1 LHGQRLAA
9 FTITIALILASILT
23 ASGLF
28 VLAQSRDSGDGMP
41 VIGTLPDGEQGST
54 VTIRPALDDETLIG
68 QTTSFWTLTPDV
80 ARDALT
86 DAGLPAS
93 SDPVS
98 QLTSMVKST
107 GDASLAMRILSGV
120 YARVTDGS
128 HDPVGVFKGEG
139 SARIMDGVY
148 FAANTQGTMSVF
160 HTPDTLYMAGL
171 VDTGHVTEQD
181 AVEAQQQ
188 LVTPDTTDNADNMT
202 AGDTS
207 VNATPSDTTADAVFA
222 PAVLRAAPTGTARN
236 AGYDNNDL
244 YNNNNPNS
252 TFGVYPDP
260 TLGDIAQT
268 NSWTFGA
275 TDNGMRVT
283 CIEGKAQGPT
293 REGERY
299 RGETIIPNKTKLPTD
314 GSIIRQD
321 KFDHARNTLYWG
333 YGGPGYTWSARLAGR
348 NGVPELQ
355 ELVEGNFT
363 FHNGRTT
370 DGVDHDAN
378 WWKKWFMSFVTHY
391 MAVSIM
397 NPNNVEEPT
406 SQVNFLADGMPVH
419 AKHGESSW
427 SAVFNWFADLTNG
440 RMFNNGPDNDA
451 NHMELVLLRPAD
463 IDNQGHQILLGW
475 RYHNYNLTISTQ
487 TWASP
492 VTWDRT
498 GKESAKPD
506 TTDKNAKYGENKPC
520 ATSQAADGTWT
531 SNSDCFHFYESVHD
545 AITITATGASDKPND
560 HWIITVWFNMLTPNG
575 KDTKAGREG
584 THYSM
589 ALDSIDFSEKISAA
603 AEINGKPNPSHS
615 YTLNSSD
622 VKPSE
627 VIKKGNPN
635 LRDDYGHPYNENE
648 EGHWPRNSKFW
659 FDVTLGPKEGATV
672 YGSADSLHEGASRD
686 PKEGVTK
693 KVTLKDPVEAFSTP
707 GTRLGLKTEFRS
719 DSGRKDKDGG
729 TVWDKGKAPALGKS
743 QPVLDHLRIN
753 PLDSVLSGG
762 RLDCEFTLKY
772 SPTGYGQDVRAS
784 KTLDKAEP
792 INGTWLQGE
801 DHETDSPQ
809 FTPTDLGMKAWMP
822 GYYWFDVTVTRA
834 SVATAPGLSGDSY
847 THAGW
852 DAVKKQP
859 DPKESFRL
867 YPTAVRFTPSI
878 TSQTVD
884 ANGKTLGN
892 TTRLHDGKPSKDT
905 LTVRVKS
912 TTPAPSI
919 TLSNLTLT
927 AHGTLYWSKT
937 PGTDGT
943 RPADAKEVAQ
953 LTPQN
958 IPLTNCTQDSQGIV
972 SCSGSATYNPASD
985 PKAKGLEGFGSGYYT
1000 YMWHLDSSDYT
1011 NKTMDIVFN
1020 AGGNPQHVKE
1030 NVLNMLE
1037 FKSRYISDGWRP
1049 AREQTQQDAQ
1059 WTLNITKTTCIGNNT
1074 TACTWNTKQ
1083 PIQGAK
1089 LTLTETDA
1097 SWKPKKNGQ
1106 TITLTT
1112 GKDGKAN
1119 TGIQRIGS
1127 GETRYYTLTETSVPK
1142 PYAKPRNGAWHVTV
1156 TQTPG
1161 TRGAHITMQA
1171 TGDALQNG
1179 TPHAASG
1186 TLTAN
1191 TATGVQNQ
1199 AEAWTAEIGNL
1210 RPTLT
1215 MPPQTGWTHDAG
1227 RLLAIGIITT
1237 IVTGMGIAFA
1247 LHRRH
1252 THATNMG
1259 RHEA

>member
-1 LHGQRLAA
+1 MKHADTLLHGQRLAA
-9 FTITIALILASILT
+9 FTITIALILTSILT

-28 VLAQSRDSGDGMP
+28 VLAQSRDGDGMP

-107 GDASLAMRILSGV
+107 GDASRAMRILSGV

-181 AVEAQQQ
+181 AVEQQQQ

-222 PAVLRAAPTGTARN
+222 PAVLRTAPEGTARN

-244 YNNNNPNS
+244 RDS
-252 TFGVYPDP
+252 TFGVYSDP
-260 TLGDIAQT
+260 TLGDLSQT
-268 NSWTFGA
+268 NSWTYGS

-283 CIEGKAQGPT
+283 CIEGNAKGPT
-293 REGERY
+293 REGEKY
-299 RGETIIPNKTKLPTD
+299 KAQTIVPNKTQLPTD

-333 YGGPGYTWSARLAGR
+333 YGGPGYTWSAGLPGR

-355 ELVEGNFT
+355 ELVDGNFE
-363 FHNGRTT
+363 FNWGRTT
-370 DGVDHDAN
+370 DGNNHDPN
-378 WWKKWFMSFVTHY
+378 WWKNWFMSFITHY

-397 NPNNVEEPT
+397 SPTTVESPT

-427 SAVFNWFADLTNG
+427 SAMFNWFANPTNG
-440 RMFNNGPDNDA
+440 RMFNNGPNNDA
-451 NHMELVLLRPAD
+451 NHMELILLTPAD
-463 IDNQGHQILLGW
+463 TDNQGHQLLLGW
-475 RYHNYNLTISTQ
+475 RYHNYNLTIRTQ
-487 TWASP
+487 IYSSGT
-492 VTWDRT
+492 TTNGKT
-498 GKESAKPD
+498 GVITANNK
-506 TTDKNAKYGENKPC
+506 GENNGENMPC
-520 ATSQAADGTWT
+520 QTD
-531 SNSDCFHFYESVHD
+531 SNWVNQTFGKDSTPCNSLVNTVHD
-545 AITITATGASDKPND
+545 AIYIKNNGPSDKPTD
-560 HWIITVWFNMLTPNG
+560 KWKITWWFNVLEKNGIKHTINAEVQVSPESKGIIGNQAEWVYNTP
-575 KDTKAGREG
+575 
-584 THYSM
+584 SM
-589 ALDSIDFSEKISAA
+589 
-603 AEINGKPNPSHS
+603 
-615 YTLNSSD
+615 
-622 VKPSE
+622 KPSNFKWATWPQNAKIWYD
-627 VIKKGNPN
+627 VD
-635 LRDDYGHPYNENE
+635 LHA
-648 EGHWPRNSKFW
+648 EG
-659 FDVTLGPKEGATV
+659 TV
-672 YGSADSLHEGASRD
+672 YGTATSDNGAQTTD
-686 PKEGVTK
+686 AAHHVVTTTTDANNK
-693 KVTLKDPVEAFSTP
+693 TTIIKWIGHGAEAFSTP

-719 DSGRKDKDGG
+719 DSGRKDKDGE

-743 QPVLDHLRIN
+743 QGVIDHLHVY

-772 SPTGYGQDVRAS
+772 SAAGFGKDVKAS
-784 KTLDKAEP
+784 AVKTHAEP
-792 INGTWLQGE
+792 INGTWSQDAAQSGLG
-801 DHETDSPQ
+801 HEMDSPV
-809 FTPTDLGMKAWMP
+809 FKPGDLGMTVWQE
-822 GYYWFDVTVTRA
+822 GYYWFDVTVKRT
-834 SVATAPGLSGDSY
+834 SVAMAPGLSGDSY

-852 DAVKKQP
+852 DAVKKQS
-859 DPKESFRL
+859 DPKESFPL
-867 YPTAVRFTPSI
+867 KHKLLLFTPSI
-878 TSQTVD
+878 TSHVAD
-884 ANGKTLGN
+884 PANVN
-892 TTRLHDGKPSKDT
+892 SKDT
-905 LTVRVKS
+905 LTVKLTGTTS
-912 TTPAPSI
+912 TPGMRFAGTF
-919 TLSNLTLT
+919 T
-927 AHGTLYWSKT
+927 AHGTLYWTDSK
-937 PGTDGT
+937 GSDGT
-943 RPADAKEVAQ
+943 AIPANAKTVAGN
-953 LTPQN
+953 LTAR
-958 IPLTNCTQDSQGIV
+958 IPITANNCKEDKQGIV
-972 SCSGSATYNPASD
+972 TCTGSADYTPTRDTTGY
-985 PKAKGLEGFGSGYYT
+985 GSGYYT
-1000 YMWHLDSSDYT
+1000 YVWRLEKTDCANMTLDSVFTVAGQTLTVPHKGSDLLDLT
-1011 NKTMDIVFN
+1011 DKTFPK
-1020 AGGNPQHVKE
+1020 G
-1030 NVLNMLE
+1030 VL
-1037 FKSRYISDGWRP
+1037 SDGWRP

-1059 WTLNITKTTCIGNNT
+1059 WTLSLTKTTCIGNTSN
-1074 TACTWNTKQ
+1074 ACTWNTKQ

-1097 SWKPKKNGQ
+1097 SWKPKKGGQ

-1119 TGIQRIGS
+1119 TGIQHIGS
-1127 GETRYYTLTETSVPK
+1127 GETRHYTLTETSVPK

>member
-1 LHGQRLAA
+1 MKHADTLLHGQRLAA

-98 QLTSMVKST
+98 QLTSMMEST

-120 YARVTDGS
+120 DARVTDGS

-188 LVTPDTTDNADNMT
+188 LVTPQAADDAT
-202 AGDTS
+202 ASDAG
-207 VNATPSDTTADAVFA
+207 VPATMPSDATADAVFA
-222 PAVLRAAPTGTARN
+222 PAVLRAAPGGTARN
-236 AGYDNNDL
+236 TGYDNNDL
-244 YNNNNPNS
+244 RYS
-252 TFGVYPDP
+252 TFGVYSDP

-268 NSWTFGA
+268 NSWTYGA

-283 CIEGKAQGPT
+283 CIEGNALGPS
-293 REGERY
+293 REGEKY
-299 RGETIIPNKTKLPTD
+299 SAQTIVPNKTQLRGET
-314 GSIIRQD
+314 IRQD

-333 YGGPGYTWSARLAGR
+333 YGGPGYKWASTLPGM
-348 NGVPELQ
+348 NGKSELQ
-355 ELVEGNFT
+355 HLVEGHFT
-363 FHNGRTT
+363 FYGGRTT
-370 DGVDHDAN
+370 DNAYHDAN
-378 WWKKWFMSFVTHY
+378 WWENWFMSFLTHY
-391 MAVSIM
+391 IAASIM
-397 NPNNVEEPT
+397 SPDTVEEPT
-406 SQVNFLADGMPVH
+406 KFVDFYSKDAPVR
-419 AKHGESSW
+419 ANDKNSW
-427 SAVFNWFADLTNG
+427 GAVFDWFANPDPTKG
-440 RMFNNGPDNDA
+440 RMFNNGPNNDA
-451 NHMELVLLRPAD
+451 NHMELVLLTPVD
-463 IDNQGHQILLGW
+463 DPTHQILLGW

-492 VTWDRT
+492 VTWDRI

-520 ATSQAADGTWT
+520 TTSQATDGTWT

-545 AITITATGASDKPND
+545 AITITDTGVSDKPND

-575 KDTKAGREG
+575 KDPKTGREG

-589 ALDSIDFSEKISAA
+589 ALDSVDFSGIIGA
-603 AEINGKPNPSHS
+603 SHS
-615 YTLNSSD
+615 YTFDSSD

-627 VIKKGNPN
+627 VIKKGNTR
-635 LRDDYGHPYNENE
+635 LLDDYGHPYDENE

-659 FDVTLGPKEGATV
+659 FDVTLAPKEGATV
-672 YGSADSLHEGASRD
+672 YGSAESLHEGASRD
-686 PKEGVTK
+686 PKDGVTK
-693 KVTLKDPVEAFSTP
+693 KVTLTDAKEAFSTP

-743 QPVLDHLRIN
+743 QGVIDHLHVY

-772 SPTGYGQDVRAS
+772 SAAGYGKDVKAS
-784 KTLDKAEP
+784 AVKTHAEP
-792 INGTWLQGE
+792 INGTWSQDAAQSGLG
-801 DHETDSPQ
+801 HEIDSPV
-809 FTPTDLGMKAWMP
+809 FKPGDLGMTVWQE
-822 GYYWFDVTVTRA
+822 GYYWFDVTVKRT

-852 DAVKKQP
+852 DAVKKQS
-859 DPKESFRL
+859 DPKESFPL
-867 YPTAVRFTPSI
+867 KHKPLLFTPSI
-878 TSQTVD
+878 TSHVAD
-884 ANGKTLGN
+884 PANVN
-892 TTRLHDGKPSKDT
+892 SKDT
-905 LTVRVKS
+905 LTVKLTGTTS
-912 TTPAPSI
+912 TPGMRFAGTF
-919 TLSNLTLT
+919 T
-927 AHGTLYWSKT
+927 AHGTLYWTDSK
-937 PGTDGT
+937 GSDGT
-943 RPADAKEVAQ
+943 AIPANAKTVAGN
-953 LTPQN
+953 LTAR
-958 IPLTNCTQDSQGIV
+958 IPITANNCKEDKQGIV
-972 SCSGSATYNPASD
+972 TCTGSADYTPTRDTTGY
-985 PKAKGLEGFGSGYYT
+985 GSGYYT
-1000 YMWHLDSSDYT
+1000 YVWRLEKTDCANMTLDSVFTVAGQTLTVPHKGSDLLDLT
-1011 NKTMDIVFN
+1011 DKTFPK
-1020 AGGNPQHVKE
+1020 G
-1030 NVLNMLE
+1030 VL
-1037 FKSRYISDGWRP
+1037 SDGWRP

-1059 WTLNITKTTCIGNNT
+1059 WTLNITKTTCIGNTSN
-1074 TACTWNTKQ
+1074 ACTWNTKQ

-1119 TGIQRIGS
+1119 TGIQHIGS

>member
-1 LHGQRLAA
+1 MKHADTLLHGQRLAA
-9 FTITIALILASILT
+9 FTITIALILTSILT
-23 ASGLF
+23 ASSLF
-28 VLAQSRDSGDGMP
+28 VLAQSRDGDGMP

-86 DAGLPAS
+86 DSGLPAS

-120 YARVTDGS
+120 YAQVTDGS

-160 HTPDTLYMAGL
+160 HTPDTLYMTGL

-181 AVEAQQQ
+181 AVDAQQQ

-222 PAVLRAAPTGTARN
+222 PAVLRSAPTGTARN

-244 YNNNNPNS
+244 YNNNPNS
-252 TFGVYPDP
+252 TFEVRSDP
-260 TLGDIAQT
+260 TFGDGTLGLTD
-268 NSWTFGA
+268 SWTFGA

-333 YGGPGYTWSARLAGR
+333 YGGPGYKWASTLPGM
-348 NGVPELQ
+348 NGKSELQ
-355 ELVEGNFT
+355 HLVEGHFT
-363 FHNGRTT
+363 FYGGRTT
-370 DGVDHDAN
+370 DNAYHDAN
-378 WWKKWFMSFVTHY
+378 WWENWFMSFVTHY
-391 MAVSIM
+391 IAVSIM

-427 SAVFNWFADLTNG
+427 SAVFNWFADPTKG
-440 RMFNNGPDNDA
+440 RMFNNGPNNDA

-463 IDNQGHQILLGW
+463 TDNQGHQILLGW
-475 RYHNYNLTISTQ
+475 RYHNYNLTVRTQ
-487 TWASP
+487 LYSSDP
-492 VTWDRT
+492 
-498 GKESAKPD
+498 GNNNPKENTECSVKTVESDGRKTLVNQSNANPD
-506 TTDKNAKYGENKPC
+506 THPC
-520 ATSQAADGTWT
+520 DSLTNT
-531 SNSDCFHFYESVHD
+531 VHD
-545 AITITATGASDKPND
+545 AITVTNNGPSDKPND
-560 HWIITVWFNMLTPNG
+560 HWTITWWLNVVEKDGTKHTVSGTLPVNDILGVGQSNSKTYNTP
-575 KDTKAGREG
+575 
-584 THYSM
+584 SM
-589 ALDSIDFSEKISAA
+589 TPSSFSSSM
-603 AEINGKPNPSHS
+603 NPSANAKWTAWPKNAQIW
-615 YTLNSSD
+615 YDVDLNAN
-622 VKPSE
+622 
-627 VIKKGNPN
+627 G
-635 LRDDYGHPYNENE
+635 
-648 EGHWPRNSKFW
+648 
-659 FDVTLGPKEGATV
+659 TV
-672 YGSADSLHEGASRD
+672 YGTATSDG
-686 PKEGVTK
+686 GVQTTNAAHHAATQQPGIDGTTD
-693 KVTLKDPVEAFSTP
+693 VTINDGKEAFVTP
-707 GTRLGLKTEFRS
+707 GTGLKLTTEFRS
-719 DSGRKDKDGG
+719 DYGRKDKNGNK
-729 TVWDKGKAPALGKS
+729 TWEIVKAPQLGKS

-753 PLDSVLSGG
+753 PTDSYLTGV
-762 RLDCEFTLKY
+762 RLDMKFTLEY
-772 SPTGYGQDVRAS
+772 SPTGYGTNVRAS
-784 KTLDKAEP
+784 KTLDKTEP
-792 INGTWLQGE
+792 INGVWLQGAE
-801 DHETDSPQ
+801 HETDSPQ
-809 FTPTDLGMKAWMP
+809 FTPKDLGMTVWQE
-822 GYYWFDVTVTRA
+822 GYYWFDVTVKRT
-834 SVATAPGLSGDSY
+834 SVAAAPGLSGDSY
-847 THAGW
+847 EHKGAPW
-852 DAVKKQP
+852 DSQKKRFVP
-859 DPKESFRL
+859 DPKESFPL
-867 YPTAVRFTPSI
+867 KHKPLLFTPSI
-878 TSQTVD
+878 TSHVAD
-884 ANGKTLGN
+884 PANVN
-892 TTRLHDGKPSKDT
+892 SKDT
-905 LTVRVKS
+905 LTVKLTGTTS
-912 TTPAPSI
+912 TPGMRFAGTF
-919 TLSNLTLT
+919 T
-927 AHGTLYWSKT
+927 AHGTLYWTDSK
-937 PGTDGT
+937 GSDGT
-943 RPADAKEVAQ
+943 SIPANAKTVAGN
-953 LTPQN
+953 LTTR
-958 IPLTNCTQDSQGIV
+958 IPITANNCKEDKQGIV
-972 SCSGSATYNPASD
+972 TCTGSADYTPTRDTTGY
-985 PKAKGLEGFGSGYYT
+985 GSGYYT
-1000 YMWHLDSSDYT
+1000 YVWRLEKTDCANMTLDSVFTVAGQTLTVPHKGSDLLDLT
-1011 NKTMDIVFN
+1011 DKTFPK
-1020 AGGNPQHVKE
+1020 G
-1030 NVLNMLE
+1030 VL
-1037 FKSRYISDGWRP
+1037 SDGWRP

-1059 WTLNITKTTCIGNNT
+1059 WALGITKTTCIGNNT

-1097 SWKPKKNGQ
+1097 SWKPKKGGQ

-1112 GKDGKAN
+1112 GKDGKAS
-1119 TGIQRIGS
+1119 TGIQHIGS

-1161 TRGAHITMQA
+1161 TQGARITMQA

>member
-1 LHGQRLAA
+1 MKHADTLLHGQRLAA
-9 FTITIALILASILT
+9 FTITIALILTSILT

-28 VLAQSRDSGDGMP
+28 VLAQSRNGDGMP

-207 VNATPSDTTADAVFA
+207 VDAKPSDTTADAVFT
-222 PAVLRAAPTGTARN
+222 PAVLRTAPTGTARN
-236 AGYDNNDL
+236 TGYDNNDL
-244 YNNNNPNS
+244 RDS
-252 TFGVYPDP
+252 TFGVYSDP

-268 NSWTFGA
+268 NSWTYGA

-283 CIEGKAQGPT
+283 CIEGNALGPS
-293 REGERY
+293 REGEKY
-299 RGETIIPNKTKLPTD
+299 SAQTIVPNKTQLRGET
-314 GSIIRQD
+314 IRQD

-333 YGGPGYTWSARLAGR
+333 YGGPGYKWAATLPGR
-348 NGVPELQ
+348 NGKSELQ

-370 DGVDHDAN
+370 DGVDHGAD
-378 WWKKWFMSFVTHY
+378 WWENWFMSFLTHY
-391 MAVSIM
+391 VAASIM
-397 NPNNVEEPT
+397 SPDTVEAPT
-406 SQVNFLADGMPVH
+406 KFVDFNSNDAPVR
-419 AKHGESSW
+419 AKAGNSSW
-427 SAVFNWFADLTNG
+427 GSVFDWFANPDPTKG
-440 RMFNNGPDNDA
+440 RMFSNGPNNDGDA

-463 IDNQGHQILLGW
+463 TDNQGHQTLLGW

-492 VTWDRT
+492 VTWDNT

-506 TTDKNAKYGENKPC
+506 TTDKNAKYGENRPC

-545 AITITATGASDKPND
+545 AITITDTGVSDKPND
-560 HWIITVWFNMLTPNG
+560 HWVITVWFNMLTPNG
-575 KDTKAGREG
+575 KDPKTGREG

-589 ALDSIDFSEKISAA
+589 ALDSMDLSGIIGA
-603 AEINGKPNPSHS
+603 SHS
-615 YTLNSSD
+615 HTFDSSD

-627 VIKKGNPN
+627 VIKKGNTN
-635 LRDDYGHPYNENE
+635 LRDDYGHPYDENE

-659 FDVTLGPKEGATV
+659 FDVTLAPKEGATV
-672 YGSADSLHEGASRD
+672 YGSAESLHEGASRT
-686 PKEGVTK
+686 TK
-693 KVTLKDPVEAFSTP
+693 QDGGQKVTTKATLTDAKEAFSTP

-719 DSGRKDKDGG
+719 DSGRKDKDGE

-743 QPVLDHLRIN
+743 QGVIDHLHVY

-762 RLDCEFTLKY
+762 RLDCEFTLRY
-772 SPTGYGQDVRAS
+772 SPTGYGQDVKAS
-784 KTLDKAEP
+784 KTLEKIEP

-834 SVATAPGLSGDSY
+834 SVATAPGLKADSY
-847 THAGW
+847 SHEGAQDTTEKWPIRRVPSEGA
-852 DAVKKQP
+852 A
-859 DPKESFRL
+859 
-867 YPTAVRFTPSI
+867 TPSI

-892 TTRLHDGKPSKDT
+892 TTRLHDGKPSKDKVTVTLKPTTPGITVSGVTLIARGELWWSPTPGAQGQQPPVGARKVTDLTPLRATPEMLADGTET
-905 LTVRVKS
+905 LT
-912 TTPAPSI
+912 
-919 TLSNLTLT
+919 
-927 AHGTLYWSKT
+927 Y
-937 PGTDGT
+937 D
-943 RPADAKEVAQ
+943 
-953 LTPQN
+953 
-958 IPLTNCTQDSQGIV
+958 
-972 SCSGSATYNPASD
+972 PASD
-985 PKAKGLEGFGSGYYT
+985 PKVKGLEGLGSGYYT
-1000 YMWHLDSSDYT
+1000 YVWRLSKADLGGQTATISWQAAGRTVTVT
-1011 NKTMDIVFN
+1011 NPADQTVQGF
-1020 AGGNPQHVKE
+1020 P
-1030 NVLNMLE
+1030 
-1037 FKSRYISDGWRP
+1037 ISDGWQP

-1059 WTLNITKTTCIGNNT
+1059 WTLSLTKTTCTGNTSN
-1074 TACTWNTKQ
+1074 ACTWNTKQ

-1097 SWKPKKNGQ
+1097 SWKPKKGGQ

-1119 TGIQRIGS
+1119 TGIQHIGS

-1186 TLTAN
+1186 TLTVN

>member
-1 LHGQRLAA
+1 MKHADTLLHGQRLAA
-9 FTITIALILASILT
+9 FTITIALILASILA

-120 YARVTDGS
+120 KARVTDGS

-139 SARIMDGVY
+139 SARIMDGTY
-148 FAANTQGTMSVF
+148 FAAGSQGTMSVF

-171 VDTGHVTEQD
+171 VDTGHVTEQN

-188 LVTPDTTDNADNMT
+188 LVTPDTTDNAT

-207 VNATPSDTTADAVFA
+207 VNAKPSDTTADAVFV
-222 PAVLRAAPTGTARN
+222 PAVLRSAPTGTARN

-244 YNNNNPNS
+244 NNS
-252 TFGVYPDP
+252 EFGVYSDP

-268 NSWTFGA
+268 NSWTYGA

-283 CIEGKAQGPT
+283 CIEGNALGPS
-293 REGERY
+293 REGEKY
-299 RGETIIPNKTKLPTD
+299 SAQTIVPNKTQLRGET
-314 GSIIRQD
+314 IRQD

-333 YGGPGYTWSARLAGR
+333 YGGPGYKWASTLPGM
-348 NGVPELQ
+348 NGKSELQ
-355 ELVEGNFT
+355 HLVEGHFT
-363 FHNGRTT
+363 FYGGRTT
-370 DGVDHDAN
+370 DNAYHDAN
-378 WWKKWFMSFVTHY
+378 WWENWFMSFLTHY
-391 MAVSIM
+391 VAASIM
-397 NPNNVEEPT
+397 SPDTMEEPT
-406 SQVNFLADGMPVH
+406 KFVDFYSKDAPVRVND
-419 AKHGESSW
+419 KNSW
-427 SAVFNWFADLTNG
+427 GAVFDWFANPDPTKG
-440 RMFNNGPDNDA
+440 RMFNNGPNNDA
-451 NHMELVLLRPAD
+451 NHMELVLLTPVD
-463 IDNQGHQILLGW
+463 YPTHQILLGW

-520 ATSQAADGTWT
+520 TTSQATDGTWT

-545 AITITATGASDKPND
+545 AITITDTGVSDKPND

-575 KDTKAGREG
+575 KDPKTGREG

-589 ALDSIDFSEKISAA
+589 ALDSIDFSGIIGA
-603 AEINGKPNPSHS
+603 SHS
-615 YTLNSSD
+615 YTFDSSD

-627 VIKKGNPN
+627 VIKKGNTN
-635 LRDDYGHPYNENE
+635 LRDDYGHPYDENE

-659 FDVTLGPKEGATV
+659 FDVTMGPMAGATV
-672 YGSADSLHEGASRD
+672 YGSAESLHEGASRD

-693 KVTLKDPVEAFSTP
+693 KVTLTDAKEAFSTP

-729 TVWDKGKAPALGKS
+729 TVWEIVKAPQLGKS
-743 QPVLDHLRIN
+743 QPVLDHLHVY

-772 SPTGYGQDVRAS
+772 SAAGFGKDVKAS
-784 KTLDKAEP
+784 AVKTHAEP
-792 INGTWLQGE
+792 INGTWSQDAAQSGLG
-801 DHETDSPQ
+801 HEMDSPV
-809 FTPTDLGMKAWMP
+809 FKPGDLGMKAWMP
-822 GYYWFDVTVTRA
+822 GYYWFDVTVTRT

-859 DPKESFRL
+859 DPKESFPL

-912 TTPAPSI
+912 TMPVPGI

-985 PKAKGLEGFGSGYYT
+985 PQAKGLEGFGSGYYT

-1059 WTLNITKTTCIGNNT
+1059 WTLNITKTTCIGNT
-1074 TACTWNTKQ
+1074 SSACTWNTKQ

-1097 SWKPKKNGQ
+1097 SWKPKKGGQ

-1119 TGIQRIGS
+1119 TGIQHIGS

-1186 TLTAN
+1186 TLAAN
-1191 TATGVQNQ
+1191 TATGLQNQ

>member
-1 LHGQRLAA
+1 MKHADTLLHGQRLAA

-98 QLTSMVKST
+98 QLTSMMEST

-120 YARVTDGS
+120 YAQVTDGS

-188 LVTPDTTDNADNMT
+188 LVTPQAADDAT
-202 AGDTS
+202 ASDAG
-207 VNATPSDTTADAVFA
+207 VPATMPSDATADAVFT
-222 PAVLRAAPTGTARN
+222 PAVLRSAPTGTARN

-244 YNNNNPNS
+244 NNSEFQVYNDYAMNNGMN
-252 TFGVYPDP
+252 Y
-260 TLGDIAQT
+260 GDY
-268 NSWTFGA
+268 FLYGA
-275 TDNGMRVT
+275 TDNGMRIVCIDPLNNTPNNGAWYKARTVT
-283 CIEGKAQGPT
+283 KEDSLGGDHDSPAPLNVVIDTTNGRT
-293 REGERY
+293 RYQR
-299 RGETIIPNKTKLPTD
+299 L
-314 GSIIRQD
+314 Q
-321 KFDHARNTLYWG
+321 NTLYWG
-333 YGGPGYTWSARLAGR
+333 YGGPGYTPGVQAAKQGGSPYKDDGTTLYSVVRKAFGLTQGKDDETIQLLAQYYTHLYICALLGR
-348 NGVPELQ
+348 GNMNSHAFPNGVTPKYRGSPEYKAII
-355 ELVEGNFT
+355 
-363 FHNGRTT
+363 T
-370 DGVDHDAN
+370 DFLEPKSIDDAGG
-378 WWKKWFMSFVTHY
+378 
-391 MAVSIM
+391 
-397 NPNNVEEPT
+397 
-406 SQVNFLADGMPVH
+406 Q
-419 AKHGESSW
+419 AK
-427 SAVFNWFADLTNG
+427 
-440 RMFNNGPDNDA
+440 
-451 NHMELVLLRPAD
+451 HMELVELRPED
-463 IDNQGHQILLGW
+463 PNNVN
-475 RYHNYNLTISTQ
+475 HNYANWGYTKYPTAQWMIGFRWHDYNLTVRTQ
-487 TWASP
+487 LYSSDP
-492 VTWDRT
+492 
-498 GKESAKPD
+498 GNNNPKENTECSVKTVESDGRKTLVNQSNANPD
-506 TTDKNAKYGENKPC
+506 THPC
-520 ATSQAADGTWT
+520 DSLTNT
-531 SNSDCFHFYESVHD
+531 VHD
-545 AITITATGASDKPND
+545 AITVTNNGPSDKPND
-560 HWIITVWFNMLTPNG
+560 HWTITWWLNVVEKDGTKHTVSGTLPVNDILGVGQSNSKTYNTP
-575 KDTKAGREG
+575 
-584 THYSM
+584 SM
-589 ALDSIDFSEKISAA
+589 TPSSFSSSM
-603 AEINGKPNPSHS
+603 NPSANAKWTAWPKNAQIW
-615 YTLNSSD
+615 YDVDLNAN
-622 VKPSE
+622 
-627 VIKKGNPN
+627 G
-635 LRDDYGHPYNENE
+635 
-648 EGHWPRNSKFW
+648 
-659 FDVTLGPKEGATV
+659 TV
-672 YGSADSLHEGASRD
+672 YGTATSDG
-686 PKEGVTK
+686 GVQTTNAAHHAATQQPGIDGTTD
-693 KVTLKDPVEAFSTP
+693 VTINDGKEAFVTP
-707 GTRLGLKTEFRS
+707 GTGLKLTTEFRS
-719 DSGRKDKDGG
+719 DSGRKDKDGE
-729 TVWDKGKAPALGKS
+729 TVWEIVKAPQLGKS

-753 PLDSVLSGG
+753 PTDSYLTGV
-762 RLDCEFTLKY
+762 RLDMKFTLEY
-772 SPTGYGQDVRAS
+772 SPTGYGTNVRAS
-784 KTLDKAEP
+784 KTLDKTEP
-792 INGTWLQGE
+792 INGVWLQGE

-834 SVATAPGLSGDSY
+834 SVAAAPGLSGDSY

-859 DPKESFRL
+859 DPKESFPL

-1059 WTLNITKTTCIGNNT
+1059 WTLNITKTTCIGNTSN
-1074 TACTWNTKQ
+1074 ACTWNGRQ

-1089 LTLTETDA
+1089 LTLTETDTN
-1097 SWKPKKNGQ
+1097 WKPKTGAKP
-1106 TITLTT
+1106 ITLTT
-1112 GKDGKAN
+1112 GKDGKAS
-1119 TGIQRIGS
+1119 TGTQRIGS
-1127 GETRYYTLTETSVPK
+1127 GETRHYTLTETSVPK

-1191 TATGVQNQ
+1191 TATGLQNQ